1 MKKQQATWL
10 LAIVVAL
17 AAGQAVPLSGL
28 QRSLETCAIVQAI
41 KARREQHVPRER
53 AIRRLTNQDSRV
65 SYSNDLSAGNRD
77 FWNARL
83 LRAPPLS
90 SIA

>member
-1 MKKQQATWL
+1 MKKHPATWL
-10 LAIVVAL
+10 LAILVAL
-17 AAGQAVPLSGL
+17 GAGQAVPLSSL
-28 QRSLETCAIVQAI
+28 QRSLETRAIVRVV
-41 KARREQHVPRER
+41 KVRRDQHVPRER
-53 AIRRLTNQDSRV
+53 ATREYAHEDSRV
-65 SYSNDLSAGNRD
+65 SYSNDLPTVIRH